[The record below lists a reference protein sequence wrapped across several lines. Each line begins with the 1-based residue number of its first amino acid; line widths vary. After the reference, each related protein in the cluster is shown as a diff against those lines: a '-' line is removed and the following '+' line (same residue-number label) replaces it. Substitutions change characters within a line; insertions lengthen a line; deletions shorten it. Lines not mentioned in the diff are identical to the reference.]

1 MKIGLFFGT
10 FNPIHSGHL
19 MLAEGM
25 LNYTD
30 LDQVWFVVT
39 PQNPSKT
46 KQTLLADFHR
56 LNMVRDAISE
66 NIRFRDC
73 DIEFSLNK
81 PSYTAVTLGYLTEKY
96 PAHSFDLILGEDN
109 LRNFH
114 KWFNF
119 ETILKN
125 HRILVYPREK
135 QENEYGECP
144 PVSHENILLL
154 PNVPVLQ
161 ISSSQIRQL
170 VLANK
175 SIKYLVP
182 DSVARQIQEMGF
194 YR

>member
-10 FNPIHSGHL
+10 FNPIHCGHL

-39 PQNPSKT
+39 PQNPSKI
-46 KQTLLADFHR
+46 KQALLQDFKR
-56 LNMVRDAISE
+56 LNMVRDAISD
-66 NIRFRDC
+66 NLRFRDC
-73 DIEFSLNK
+73 DIEFTLSK
-81 PSYTAVTLGYLTEKY
+81 PSYTSVTLGYLTEKH
-96 PAHSFDLILGEDN
+96 PTHSFDLILGEDN

-114 KWFNF
+114 KWFNY

-135 QENEYGECP
+135 QENEYSEAP
-144 PVSHENILLL
+144 PVTHPNILML

-170 VLANK
+170 ISSEK

-182 DSVARQIQEMGF
+182 DSVERQIQEMG
-194 YR
+194 YYC

>member
-1 MKIGLFFGT
+1 
-10 FNPIHSGHL
+10 
-19 MLAEGM
+19 
-25 LNYTD
+25 
-30 LDQVWFVVT
+30 
-39 PQNPSKT
+39 
-46 KQTLLADFHR
+46 
-56 LNMVRDAISE
+56 MVSA
-66 NIRFRDC
+66 
-73 DIEFSLNK
+73 L
-81 PSYTAVTLGYLTEKY
+81 P
-96 PAHSFDLILGEDN
+96 
-109 LRNFH
+109 
-114 KWFNF
+114 NF